1 MGLKD
6 VAAKKTPASKKAS
19 GIVLEISDEIKQE
32 VDNWVESNRAK
43 KDAEANMEQ
52 AESAIL
58 EVVQDQWREACK
70 ANGSIE
76 TSAKVGSIRVSWKG
90 KSQFL
95 TATSLGDGKRAKEV
109 FGEEKYG
116 EYFREM
122 DEYNITPEA
131 ANHPEI
137 SARLEAALSQ
147 IQEEFP
153 DVEIMTVKTK
163 VVATSRLMDEWVLG
177 NSTEV
182 DQNFAAAGIKRTKP
196 TFAQR

>member
-6 VAAKKTPASKKAS
+6 IATKKASAPKKAS
-19 GIVLEISDEIKQE
+19 GIVLEVNDEIKQE
-32 VDNWVESNRAK
+32 VDNWVESNRTK
-43 KDAEANMEQ
+43 KDAQANMEQ

-70 ANGSIE
+70 TNGSIE
-76 TSAKVGSIRVSWKG
+76 TSAKIGSIRISWKG

-95 TATSLGDGKRAKEV
+95 TATSIGDGKRAKEI
-109 FGEEKYG
+109 FGEEKYK

-122 DEYNITPEA
+122 DEYNITREA
-131 ANHPEI
+131 ANNPEI
-137 SARLEAALSQ
+137 SAKLEAALTK

-153 DVEIMTVKTK
+153 DIEIVTVKTK
-163 VVATSRLMDEWVLG
+163 VVATDRMMAEWVLG

-182 DQNFAAAGIKRTKP
+182 DQSFATAGIKRTKP